1 MSFKPS
7 AKLSQQIAQHIGNQI
22 ISGQLKGGERL
33 IEGSLAR
40 ELGVSYHPLREAM
53 LLLEKDGLVEIV
65 PRRGVWVTPLTRVFV
80 DNLYDILTEL
90 YTLLF
95 RWIVQRI
102 TDDYALRAE
111 KAIKKIEDSAR
122 EHNVEGYHNAL
133 SELGG
138 LALACVDL
146 PLLNRMI
153 TEILPAKRR
162 IDYHVAVMRRND
174 LGQSAMLLRRAFRH
188 VLTGD
193 GESAVKVIRAY
204 VQGEKSFVRAN
215 ICFTSLPTEESAP
228 SVKSRRTCCG

>member
-7 AKLSQQIAQHIGNQI
+7 DKLSHQIAQHIGHRI

-33 IEGSLAR
+33 IEGKLAR

-65 PRRGVWVTPLTRVFV
+65 PRRGVRVTPLTRVCV

-90 YTLLF
+90 YTLLM

-102 TDDYALRAE
+102 TDEYAHKAE
-111 KAIKKIEDSAR
+111 KVIKKLEDSAR
-122 EHNVEGYHNAL
+122 EHHVEGYYNAL

-146 PLLNRMI
+146 PLLNRML
-153 TEILPAKRR
+153 TEIWPAKRR
-162 IDYHVAVMRRND
+162 IDYHVAVMRRDD

-193 GESAVKVIRAY
+193 GASAVEVIRTY
-204 VQGEKSFVRAN
+204 VQGEKANALAN
-215 ICFTSLPTEESAP
+215 ICFASLPTEESA
-228 SVKSRRTCCG
+228 SNVAIG